1 MRVVIVGAGA
11 SGLAAGRRLA
21 RAGHEVR
28 VYEKSRGYGGRA
40 ATRRTHDC
48 IFDHGAQYLKLPDDE
63 PEVQSLVLDDLSRD
77 GLVDIGRPVWTF
89 DRDAVVSVGHER
101 DVPEPKWTYAD
112 GLNTLG
118 KRLAD
123 VDGLTVVRE
132 TRVGRIERDH
142 ASAPF
147 SIYADDDA
155 PLGEADK
162 VLLAVPAPQAI
173 DILRASQ
180 IGPTRRVSALDTLAR
195 APYRSMVSVMLG
207 FAAPPAGTVFAG
219 GKPGDPRPYYALV
232 NTDHAHDISWL
243 AVENDKGPSRAPE
256 GTLAVIAQMAVPFSE
271 AHYDDAQDLLES
283 LVAPAVATLLGV
295 PLGKPLWS
303 DIARWRLAKPDET
316 VDLHEVNARPEG
328 LFLVG
333 DYTVGWRLY
342 KALGAGLAVAALMQD
357 VPLDRA

>member
-21 RAGHEVR
+21 GAGHEVV

-48 IFDHGAQYLKLPDDE
+48 VFDHGAQYLKLPTDE
-63 PEVQSLVLDDLSRD
+63 PEVARLVLAELSRD

-89 DRDAVVSVGHER
+89 DLHDVVSRGHER
-101 DVPEPKWTYAD
+101 DVFEAKWTYTD

-123 VDGLTVVRE
+123 IDGLTVVRE

-142 ASAPF
+142 PTAPF
-147 SIYADDDA
+147 GIYADDDT
-155 PLGEADK
+155 PLGQADQ
-162 VLLAVPAPQAI
+162 VLLATPAPQAI
-173 DILRASQ
+173 DVLRASQ
-180 IGPTRRVSALDTLAR
+180 IGPTRRISALDALAK
-195 APYRSMVSVMLG
+195 APYRSMLSVMLG
-207 FAAPPAGTVFAG
+207 FAAPPEGAVFAG
-219 GKPGDPRPYYALV
+219 GRPDDPRPYYALV

-243 AVENDKGPSRAPE
+243 AVENDKGLSRTPE
-256 GTLAVIAQMAVPFSE
+256 GTLAVIAQMAVSFSE

-283 LVAPAVATLLGV
+283 LVAPSVATLLGT
-295 PLGKPLWS
+295 PLGAPLWS
-303 DIARWRLAKPDET
+303 DIARWRLAKPDKT
-316 VDLHEVNARPEG
+316 IDLDEANARPEG

-333 DYTVGWRLY
+333 DYAAGWRLH
-342 KALGAGLAVAALMQD
+342 KALGAGLAVAALMRD
-357 VPLDRA
+357 AATGPS